1 LDVDTIHEEGDLLDR
16 LHGTI
21 THYKIGMRLFT
32 AHGRRA
38 VDLVHKKG
46 GRVFLDLKLHDIPE
60 TVSQA
65 VRQAQR
71 LKVFSVSVHLCGG
84 AEMLKAAAA
93 VSPRPKLWGV
103 TVLTSLA
110 NEDVRFLHP
119 EADVNSMAARLAQLG
134 EACRIDGIICSAREV
149 PDLKKL
155 LGPKTCFVTPGIRP
169 ADAAASASGAAKTAR
184 KENDWRAA
192 DDQRRIVTPA
202 AAARL
207 GIRYVVIGRPITRAR
222 DPLRAAQSILA
233 EMRHAAPSSL
243 KMEKT

>member
-1 LDVDTIHEEGDLLDR
+1 MTEIIAALDVDTIHEEEELLER

-38 VDLVHKKG
+38 VDLVRKKG
-46 GRVFLDLKLHDIPE
+46 GEVFLDLKLHDIPE
-60 TVSQA
+60 TVAQA

-71 LKVFSVSVHLCGG
+71 LGAFAVSVHLWGG
-84 AEMLKAAAA
+84 ARMLRAAAA

-110 NEDVRFLHP
+110 NEDVRFIHP
-119 EADVNSMAARLAQLG
+119 EAEVGAMAARLAQLG
-134 EACRIDGIICSAREV
+134 KASRMDGIICSAREV
-149 PDLKKL
+149 PELRRL
-155 LGPKTCFVTPGIRP
+155 LGPKTCFITPGIRP
-169 ADAAASASGAAKTAR
+169 AGSA
-184 KENDWRAA
+184 D

-202 AAARL
+202 EAALLA
-207 GIRYVVIGRPITRAR
+207 IRYAVIGRPITRAA
-222 DPLRAAQSILA
+222 DPLKAAQNILA

-243 KMEKT
+243 DKDGAKA